1 MRHITFCSI
10 LLAAAV
16 FCGCEHFIFSPYFTV
31 KESGLN
37 WVSIR
42 HYNYKV
48 TPIQRV
54 NVRIDGSGMV
64 TVREGSSMQVNN
76 PFAANSSD
84 SHWNDMRETRLTLS
98 REEVVPL
105 FQMLVDKGLFK
116 ERIKIQGQNAVTN
129 EAIFASANIE
139 GKTCGSED
147 DIFGIDPDLAEHL
160 KMVTLMFYHPQPK
173 QRR

>member
-1 MRHITFCSI
+1 MRNVLLCS
-10 LLAAAV
+10 LLVFAVAV
-16 FCGCEHFIFSPYFTV
+16 FCGCQEFLFSPYFTV

-42 HYNYKV
+42 HYNYKA

-54 NVRIDGSGMV
+54 NVRIDGNGMV
-64 TVREGSSMQVNN
+64 TVLEGSSMLVNN
-76 PFAANSSD
+76 PFAANANE
-84 SHWNDMRETRLTLS
+84 SHWNDIRETRITLT
-98 REEVVPL
+98 REEIVPL

-116 ERIKIQGQNAVTN
+116 ERLKGECVVTN
-129 EAIFASANIE
+129 EAIFASANID

-147 DIFGIDPDLAEHL
+147 DIFGIDPELAEHL
-160 KMVTLMFYHPQPK
+160 KMVLMMFYHPQPK